1 VPDSGA
7 DQVKDMTVKDAEA
20 IVAAVLAPDMTIE
33 ELEDFS
39 FVVLKAVAVMRKDL
53 EEKEKTFG

>member
-1 VPDSGA
+1 M
-7 DQVKDMTVKDAEA
+7 KDMTVKDAEA

-39 FVVLKAVAVMRKDL
+39 FTVLKAVAVVRKGL